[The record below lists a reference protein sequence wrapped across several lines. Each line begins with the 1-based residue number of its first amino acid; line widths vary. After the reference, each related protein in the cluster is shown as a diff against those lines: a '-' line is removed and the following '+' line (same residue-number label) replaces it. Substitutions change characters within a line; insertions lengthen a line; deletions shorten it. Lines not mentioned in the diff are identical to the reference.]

1 MNPLYKVVLVEDEI
15 VTREGIRDNVN
26 WNAHGFQFSGD
37 AADGEMALSLLETT
51 RPDVLITDIKMPF
64 MDGLQLCK
72 IIRERMPW
80 IKIVILSGH
89 DEFEYAHEAIKLGV
103 KEYLLKPITVEN
115 LHKLLDKMGKLLE
128 TEREEQQRLRQLQD
142 QVAENQAILK
152 ERFLLKLVIGAV
164 NSGEAI
170 EESKSFGLD
179 LVARYYL
186 VALIKVDLA
195 DRSEQFDYDEY
206 IQVQKIVSGVVGSNP
221 DIFLLQ
227 KDWQEFVLL
236 IKGNTSEYLEE
247 ERDLIIGN
255 IKRQVNET
263 RYQMTVGRG
272 TPKSRIAFIYQ
283 SFIESLENLK
293 NASNE
298 NEVSSEKID
307 KTLLLKLDSSAVE
320 NYLKSGIKEE
330 VGPFIDRFIQ
340 PLGET
345 VYQSQ
350 LVKNYIFMN
359 VVLSTAKFV
368 QELGGSM
375 DQAVSEF
382 NVIEKILLS
391 INTIEQLREQMAR
404 VLLDALVFRDALASG
419 QYASIIKQV
428 KDFIKNKYMNPNLSL
443 NEVAAQVNLS
453 SNHLSVIFSH
463 ENNLGFK
470 EYLTDVR
477 IQKAKELLRS
487 TTLGATEIA
496 SLIGYNDPHYFSYA
510 FKKNTG
516 MSPTEFRLQSQNG

>member
-51 RPDVLITDIKMPF
+51 HPDVLITDIKMPF

-72 IIRERMPW
+72 IVRERMPW

-142 QVAENQAILK
+142 QVEENQAILR

-164 NSGEAI
+164 NSAEAI
-170 EESKSFGLD
+170 EESKALGLD

-206 IQVQKIVSGVVGSNP
+206 IQVQKIVSRVVGNNP
-221 DIFLLQ
+221 DVFLLQ

-255 IKRQVNET
+255 IRRQVNET
-263 RYQMTVGRG
+263 RYQMTIGRG
-272 TPKSRIAFIYQ
+272 TPKSRIVFIYQ
-283 SFIESLENLK
+283 SFIESLESLQ

-298 NEVSSEKID
+298 NEVSSEKVD

-330 VGPFIDRFIQ
+330 VGPFIDQ
-340 PLGET
+340 
-345 VYQSQ
+345 VYS
-350 LVKNYIFMN
+350 
-359 VVLSTAKFV
+359 
-368 QELGGSM
+368 
-375 DQAVSEF
+375 
-382 NVIEKILLS
+382 
-391 INTIEQLREQMAR
+391 
-404 VLLDALVFRDALASG
+404 
-419 QYASIIKQV
+419 
-428 KDFIKNKYMNPNLSL
+428 
-443 NEVAAQVNLS
+443 
-453 SNHLSVIFSH
+453 
-463 ENNLGFK
+463 
-470 EYLTDVR
+470 
-477 IQKAKELLRS
+477 
-487 TTLGATEIA
+487 TLG
-496 SLIGYNDPHYFSYA
+496 
-510 FKKNTG
+510 
-516 MSPTEFRLQSQNG
+516 